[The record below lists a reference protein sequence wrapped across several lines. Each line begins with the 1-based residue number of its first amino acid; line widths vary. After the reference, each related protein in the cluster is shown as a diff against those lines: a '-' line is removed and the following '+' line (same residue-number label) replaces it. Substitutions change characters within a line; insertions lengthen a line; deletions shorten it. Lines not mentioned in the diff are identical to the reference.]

1 MSDPPPVTSTV
12 SPASTTDPG
21 GVVPTVPARA
31 YLDHASTSP
40 LLPAARSAMRAWLDG
55 DDTANGAGVGAVH
68 GEPSRLHHDGATSRV
83 ALETARD
90 QVAEAVGARP
100 REVVFTSGATESIAA
115 ASFGARARADGDHVV
130 LAAVEHSAVR
140 EWAERGPHTVVGVD
154 GTGRVDADDLLAAV
168 RDDTALVHVQW
179 GNHEVGTLQPVA
191 EVVAACRDRGVLVH
205 VDAAQAAG
213 RERIG
218 FDDIGADLMSISGHK
233 FGGPDGTGV
242 LLVRRG
248 IRIPPLMVGG
258 DQERARRAGMEHLL
272 GAIGL
277 GAAAEQ
283 ATGSLDDTRARLLA
297 HTRRIRDWAALAEDV
312 EVLGAPADAALPH
325 LVCVGIADVEPQPVL
340 LALDGRGISV
350 HSGSSCA
357 SEALEPSPVLEAMG
371 VDAHRSLRISPGW
384 STTDDDVDR
393 LLRGLDDVLAEL
405 RSLRP

>member
-1 MSDPPPVTSTV
+1 MTSTV
-12 SPASTTDPG
+12 PP
-21 GVVPTVPARA
+21 RA

-40 LLPAARSAMRAWLDG
+40 LLPAARSAMRAWLDES
-55 DDTANGAGVGAVH
+55 DGAVH
-68 GEPSRLHHDGATSRV
+68 GDPSRLHHDGAVSRL
-83 ALETARD
+83 ALETARE
-90 QVAEAVGARP
+90 QVAAAFGARP

-115 ASFGARARADGDHVV
+115 ASFGARARAGGDHIV

-140 EWAERGPHTVVGVD
+140 EWAERGPNTVVGVD
-154 GTGRVDADDLLAAV
+154 RTGRVDPLELMAAV
-168 RDDTALVHVQW
+168 RDDTALVHIQW

-213 RERIG
+213 REPID
-218 FDDIGADLMSISGHK
+218 FDALGADLLSISGHK

-242 LLVRRG
+242 LMVRRG
-248 IRIPPLMVGG
+248 LRIPPLLVGG

-283 ATGSLDDTRARLLA
+283 AAASLDETRARLRAL
-297 HTRRIRDWAALAEDV
+297 TRRIRDGAAAATDV
-312 EVLGAPADAALPH
+312 DVLGPDADAALPH
-325 LVCVGIADVEPQPVL
+325 LVCLGITDVEPQPVL
-340 LALDGRGISV
+340 LALDSHGISV

-371 VDAHRSLRISPGW
+371 VDAHRSLRISVGW
-384 STTDDDVDR
+384 STSDADVDR
-393 LLRGLDDVLAEL
+393 LLDGLDVVLAEL